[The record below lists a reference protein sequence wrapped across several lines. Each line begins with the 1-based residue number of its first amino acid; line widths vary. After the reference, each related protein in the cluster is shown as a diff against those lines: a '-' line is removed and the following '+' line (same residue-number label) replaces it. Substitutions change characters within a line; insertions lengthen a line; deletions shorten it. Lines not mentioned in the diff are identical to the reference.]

1 MAIRSRALPSVCFAS
16 FAASMLVASNA
27 SAQNASGFSAQR
39 FNPSE
44 KRAAAVANNRR
55 VEFHIEDGAK

>member
-1 MAIRSRALPSVCFAS
+1 
-16 FAASMLVASNA
+16 MLVASNA